1 MSKPSLTDAFC
12 HAFDLT
18 KRLDN
23 KNIRGTLIP
32 YPMTPLP
39 SKRHENDPHGT
50 LSRASILQDF
60 IHSLAETLETSP
72 RGVIHRVVVPS
83 FLSPALYSPTTCTLP
98 DDVLRFIHGL
108 RALLRRYGE
117 RVSAMVTLPISLY
130 PRASGLTR
138 WLEKLSDA
146 VFELRVLPMAPQH
159 GNAQGLFDIHA
170 LPIYQERGGGPQT
183 GGSHANLS
191 FKLSGPGGLV
201 IEKFSLP
208 PIDGEE
214 ETGKGSVGNS
224 QEKLEF

>member
-1 MSKPSLTDAFC
+1 
-12 HAFDLT
+12 
-18 KRLDN
+18 
-23 KNIRGTLIP
+23 
-32 YPMTPLP
+32 
-39 SKRHENDPHGT
+39 
-50 LSRASILQDF
+50 
-60 IHSLAETLETSP
+60 
-72 RGVIHRVVVPS
+72 
-83 FLSPALYSPTTCTLP
+83 
-98 DDVLRFIHGL
+98 
-108 RALLRRYGE
+108 
-117 RVSAMVTLPISLY
+117 MVTLPISLY
-130 PRASGLTR
+130 PRATGLTR

-146 VFELRVLPMAPQH
+146 IFELRVLPMAPQH

-214 ETGKGSVGNS
+214 EMDKGRAGNS

>member
-1 MSKPSLTDAFC
+1 MSALSLADTFC
-12 HAFDLT
+12 HTFDLT

-23 KNIRGTLIP
+23 KSIRGTLIP
-32 YPMTPLP
+32 YSITPL
-39 SKRHENDPHGT
+39 SSNKHEHEPGGT
-50 LSRASILQDF
+50 LSRGPTLQDF
-60 IHSLAETLETSP
+60 TRSLAETLETSP
-72 RGVIHRVVVPS
+72 RGIIHRVVIPS
-83 FLSPALYSPTTCTLP
+83 FLSPALYSSTFSLP

-108 RALLRRYGE
+108 RALLRRHGE
-117 RVSAMVTLPISLY
+117 RVSAMVTLPVSLY
-130 PRASGLTR
+130 PRVSGFTR

-146 VFELRVLPMAPQH
+146 IFELHVLPMAPQH

-208 PIDGEE
+208 PIDGEDDMD
-214 ETGKGSVGNS
+214 KGRAGNN